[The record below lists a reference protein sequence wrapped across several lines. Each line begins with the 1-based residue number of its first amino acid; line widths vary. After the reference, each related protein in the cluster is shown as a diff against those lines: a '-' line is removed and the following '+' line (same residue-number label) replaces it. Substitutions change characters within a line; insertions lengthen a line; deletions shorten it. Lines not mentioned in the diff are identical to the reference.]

1 MVWCLS
7 AKCKELLDLWHYIDS
22 TTTTSS
28 LLIITDI
35 VKVVLMRN
43 HILHYSYSIGWENGS
58 QNLQVASY
66 TGVSFNWRCKFN
78 RLALD
83 RGNTTSV
90 GKLINHTLADQ
101 FRVSDCSRA
110 SHMFRERADALN
122 FYLPVVTHVY
132 AKESWSAHCKC
143 VVSFT
148 CY

>member
-58 QNLQVASY
+58 QTCKLQVTLVSASIG
-66 TGVSFNWRCKFN
+66 GVSSIDLPWTAATLLQ
-78 RLALD
+78 LA
-83 RGNTTSV
+83 S
-90 GKLINHTLADQ
+90 
-101 FRVSDCSRA
+101 
-110 SHMFRERADALN
+110 
-122 FYLPVVTHVY
+122 
-132 AKESWSAHCKC
+132 
-143 VVSFT
+143 
-148 CY
+148 